1 MTFYPLLRR
10 FFSPIDY
17 GDPSQESACTYSPY
31 EVVKCGNDDD
41 KILMV
46 EPENP
51 CCCKV
56 PCDIYPGSCAACKC
70 FVGVQD
76 DTGNECDIRYA
87 IQVSGPLVPPGCD
100 AVIEL
105 TEGLFDGDTSGCCNY
120 RLSCYGSSP
129 GSCTINPDNATNF
142 PDCDNANTQTI
153 SLFLSGQISCGT
165 DPCGDAGYRV
175 AISAGTFHPYP
186 CGTPTQCGQP
196 LQCNAV
202 GSFVAWI
209 ATDTCGCM
217 KPGEY
222 KAYCY
227 SFPPT
232 FSPCVSTNSGG
243 NCPDPFGLG
252 ALHTITITKLSDDD
266 CKPCDCAT
274 PPCNDGGP
282 TLNCGYGEI

>member
-17 GDPSQESACTYSPY
+17 GDPSEESACTYSPY
-31 EVVKCGNDDD
+31 EVVKCGNEDD

-56 PCDIYPGSCAACKC
+56 PCDIYPGACDPCKC

-76 DTGNECDIRYA
+76 LTGDECDIRYG
-87 IQVSGPLVPPGCD
+87 IQVAGPLVPPGCGGGHEL
-100 AVIEL
+100 IE
-105 TEGLFDGDTSGCCNY
+105 GISGSPTNCCVWHFNCE
-120 RLSCYGSSP
+120 LEDDF
-129 GSCTINPDNATNF
+129 CTINPDNATNF
-142 PDCDNANTQTI
+142 PDCDNATTQTI
-153 SLFLSGQISCGT
+153 NMFLLGEITCAT
-165 DPCGDAGYRV
+165 DPCGDAGFRA
-175 AISAGTFHPYP
+175 AISASTYDPYP
-186 CGTPTQCGQP
+186 CGAPTQCGQP
-196 LQCNAV
+196 LQCNPA
-202 GSFVAWI
+202 GAFVAWI
-209 ATDTCGCM
+209 PTDTCGCM
-217 KPGEY
+217 KPGTY

-232 FSPCVSTNSGG
+232 FSPCVSTNNGG
-243 NCPDPFGLG
+243 NCPDPYGLG